1 MAEMI
6 APALAGTK
14 EIAPLENPVF
24 ISDLHLTPE
33 HDKTLMQFFRFMKT
47 QVPYYS
53 ELVILGDLFDFW
65 LGDDTISSAE
75 SVVKALAYAS
85 SIGKRVLIAQGN
97 RDVML
102 GRDFAAACGA
112 TLLAPE
118 VAVKCIGKTILLSHG
133 DEWCTKDEEYQ
144 KFRAMTRDPQWQ
156 LSALSLPVEK
166 RIELARQARAQ
177 SETTKGSKSAAIM
190 DVVDVDVYKAAKAHN
205 ADIVIHGH
213 THKPASHELA
223 DIERW
228 VIPDWDL
235 DSGEGKDHWGYIRT
249 VNGQR
254 LQIIM

>member
-6 APALAGTK
+6 APASAGVT
-14 EIAPLENPVF
+14 EVAPLLNPVF
-24 ISDLHLTPE
+24 ISDLHLSPE
-33 HDKTLMQFFRFMKT
+33 HPKTLMQFFRFMKT

-65 LGDDTISSAE
+65 LGDDTIDTAAP
-75 SVVKALAYAS
+75 VVKALAYAS

-102 GRDFAAACGA
+102 GEDFARACGGV
-112 TLLAPE
+112 LLAPQATAE
-118 VAVKCIGKTILLSHG
+118 CIGKKVLLSHG
-133 DEWCTKDEEYQ
+133 DEWCTKDTEYQ
-144 KFRAMTRDPQWQ
+144 KFRAMSRDPQWQ

-166 RIELARQARAQ
+166 RIEIARRARGQ
-177 SETTKGSKSAAIM
+177 SETDKDAKSAEMM
-190 DVVDVDVYKAAKAHN
+190 DVVDVDVYKAAKAAG

-213 THKPASHELA
+213 THRPASHELA
-223 DIERW
+223 EVMRW

-235 DSGEGKDHWGYIRT
+235 DSGTGKNHWGYIRT
-249 VNGQR
+249 VDGKR